1 MTRRSGS
8 ALPSIGSLECATGG
22 QRERTLANE
31 VAPFEGAIRDHG
43 DALHDESTRT
53 LGHAE
58 RAALR
63 RLGVQEST
71 GSRSTSAN
79 RSSLGSQ
86 PAHANMFAE

>member
-31 VAPFEGAIRDHG
+31 VAPFEGAIRDQG
-43 DALHDESTRT
+43 DALHDESTHT
-53 LGHAE
+53 LEHAE

-63 RLGVQEST
+63 RPGEPSVFWEPVNSGEL
-71 GSRSTSAN
+71 R
-79 RSSLGSQ
+79 
-86 PAHANMFAE
+86 FAL